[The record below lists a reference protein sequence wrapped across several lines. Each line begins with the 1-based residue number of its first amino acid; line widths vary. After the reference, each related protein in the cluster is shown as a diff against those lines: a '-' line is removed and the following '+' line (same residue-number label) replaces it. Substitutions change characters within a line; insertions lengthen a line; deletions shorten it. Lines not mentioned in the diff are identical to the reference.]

1 MFKSKIKFN
10 KEELKKMIKYLEEYI
25 SYRGGM
31 GNRID
36 AFMIKDKLKNKL
48 KNTK

>member
-10 KEELKKMIKYLEEYI
+10 KKELEKMLKWLEEYI
-25 SYRGGM
+25 GYRGGM

-36 AFMIKDKLKNKL
+36 AFMIRDKLKNKL
-48 KNTK
+48 RRVK

>member
-10 KEELKKMIKYLEEYI
+10 KRELKKMINWIDEYI
-25 SYRGGM
+25 EYRGGM

-36 AFMIKDKLKNKL
+36 AIMIKDKLKNKL
-48 KNTK
+48 RRTR

>member
-1 MFKSKIKFN
+1 MFKSKIKF
-10 KEELKKMIKYLEEYI
+10 KKVELKKMINWIDEYV

-36 AFMIKDKLKNKL
+36 AFMIRDKLKNKL
-48 KNTK
+48 RRIK